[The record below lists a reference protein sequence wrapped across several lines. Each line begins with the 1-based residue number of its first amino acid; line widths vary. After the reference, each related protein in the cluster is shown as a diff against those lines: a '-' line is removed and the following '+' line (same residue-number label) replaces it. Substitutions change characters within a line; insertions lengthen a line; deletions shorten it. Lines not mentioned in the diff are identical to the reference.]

1 MFAQSPI
8 VWDEFQMIPG
18 LISCAKG
25 CIIRD
30 KTTCMCITEEY
41 ALNSEMFLQSVHCST
56 CLTEIAGL
64 IQKVVE
70 DGSYYSNYTC
80 TVRTCTYVS

>member
-1 MFAQSPI
+1 
-8 VWDEFQMIPG
+8 MIPG

-30 KTTCMCITEEY
+30 KTTYTCMCVTDEY
-41 ALNSEMFLQSVHCST
+41 ALNSEMFLTSVYCST

-64 IQKVVE
+64 IQKLAE
-70 DGSYYSNYTC
+70 DGSYYSNYMYTC
-80 TVRTCTYVS
+80 IVRM